1 MGLPAGLVEIG
12 RGEAPLEMSPEEF
25 RVAGHRLVEQ
35 IADLLGSV
43 STRPVTPGESPR
55 ALRELLGKPSL
66 PERGAPA
73 ARLLDETT
81 SLLIDH
87 SLFNGHPRFMG
98 YITSPPAPIGVLGE
112 LLAAAVNPNCGAWIL
127 APVATEIEA
136 QAVKW
141 IAELIGYPSD
151 CGGLL
156 VSGGNMANFV
166 GFLAARRAKARWD
179 IGAAGMAGA
188 IDAASGSSEKGRPT
202 SLSGLSGAARRLR
215 VYVSN
220 ETHTWIHK
228 ATDLFGLGTESI
240 RWIPVDDRLR
250 ISTALLRRQIRED
263 FESGDVPFLIVGN
276 AGSVSTGAI
285 DPLPELA
292 AIARQNG
299 LWLHADGAYG
309 AVAAVLPDSPA
320 DLRGLAEADSVAV
333 DPHKWLYAPLEAG
346 CALVRDRKALR
357 DAFSYGAP
365 YYHFEGDGTEVFN
378 YFEYGMQNSR
388 GFRALKVWL
397 ALRHAGREGYA
408 RMIADDIRM
417 AEALHAFASDE
428 PELQVFPRG
437 LSITTFRYVPRDL
450 RPVAAGFSP
459 AHSNVT
465 PGFSPAGSPNNVESY
480 LNQLNTQLVNRLQ
493 ASGEAFLSN
502 AVIGGAFVLRACIV
516 NFRTSLEDVRAV
528 TQIVVRMG
536 RELDAALRPAEL
548 KM

>member
-1 MGLPAGLVEIG
+1 MGSPASQAVIEG
-12 RGEAPLEMSPEEF
+12 REAPLEMSPEEF
-25 RVAGHRLVEQ
+25 RSAGHRLVER

-43 STRPVTPGESPR
+43 PSRPVTPGEPPR
-55 ALRELLGKPSL
+55 VLRELLGDGTL
-66 PERGAPA
+66 PEQGAPA
-73 ARLLDETT
+73 DRLLDETA

-112 LLAAAVNPNCGAWIL
+112 LLAAAVNPNCGAWVL
-127 APVATEIEA
+127 APIATEIEA
-136 QAVKW
+136 QAVRW
-141 IAELIGYPSD
+141 IAELIGYPAD

-179 IGAAGMAGA
+179 IGTRGMAGA
-188 IDAASGSSEKGRPT
+188 N
-202 SLSGLSGAARRLR
+202 GAAPGPHDKAAPTGRLR
-215 VYVSN
+215 VYVSS

-250 ISTALLRRQIRED
+250 ISTALLRRQIHED
-263 FESGDVPFLIVGN
+263 LESGDMPFLIVGN

-292 AIARQNG
+292 AIARENG

-309 AVAAVLPDSPA
+309 AVAAVLPDAPA

-365 YYHFEGDGTEVFN
+365 YYHFEGDGTEVLN

-408 RMIADDIRM
+408 RMIADDMRM
-417 AEALHAFASDE
+417 AKALHGFASDE

-450 RPVAAGFSP
+450 RPAVAPDVA
-459 AHSNVT
+459 
-465 PGFSPAGSPNNVESY
+465 PGFSPANSQVAPVLNPADSPDKVESY
-480 LNQLNTQLVNRLQ
+480 LNELNTQLVNRLQ

-502 AVIGGAFVLRACIV
+502 AVIHGAFVLRACIV

-528 TQIVVRMG
+528 TEIVVRMG
-536 RELDAALRPAEL
+536 RELDAALRPTEL
-548 KM
+548 KA

>member
-1 MGLPAGLVEIG
+1 
-12 RGEAPLEMSPEEF
+12 MSREEF
-25 RVAGHRLVEQ
+25 RAAGHRLVER

-43 STRPVTPGESPR
+43 ATRPVTPGESPE
-55 ALRELLGKPSL
+55 ALRGFLGDGPL
-66 PERGAPA
+66 PETGTPA
-73 ARLLDETT
+73 DRLLDKTA

-87 SLFNGHPRFMG
+87 SLFNAHPRFMG

-127 APVATEIEA
+127 APMATEIEA
-136 QAVKW
+136 QAVRW
-141 IAELIGYPSD
+141 IAEMIGYTSD

-166 GFLAARRAKARWD
+166 GFLAARRAKAEWD
-179 IGAAGMAGA
+179 IGTAGMAGA
-188 IDAASGSSEKGRPT
+188 KGATPGPHDNTGSTG
-202 SLSGLSGAARRLR
+202 RLR
-215 VYVSN
+215 VYVSS

-228 ATDLFGLGTESI
+228 AADLFGLGTESI

-250 ISTALLRRQIRED
+250 ISTTQLRRQIRED
-263 FESGDVPFLIVGN
+263 LESGDAPFLIVGN

-292 AIARQNG
+292 AIAREYG

-346 CALVRDRKALR
+346 CALVRDPKALR

-365 YYHFEGDGTEVFN
+365 YYHFEGDGTEVLN

-417 AEALHAFASDE
+417 AEALREFASDE
-428 PELQVFPRG
+428 PELQVFPGG
-437 LSITTFRYVPRDL
+437 LSITTFRFVPRDL
-450 RPVAAGFSP
+450 RRYVTAGAAPGISPADPPVAPAPSVTAGNSP
-459 AHSNVT
+459 AL
-465 PGFSPAGSPNNVESY
+465 AENVESY

-493 ASGEAFLSN
+493 AGGEAFLSN

-516 NFRTSLEDVRAV
+516 NFRTSIEDARAV

-536 RELDAALRPAEL
+536 REIDAALRPTEL
-548 KM
+548 KT

>member
-1 MGLPAGLVEIG
+1 LAARSVETE
-12 RGEAPLEMSPEEF
+12 RRESPLEMSPEQF
-25 RVAGHRLVEQ
+25 RAVGHRLVER
-35 IADLLGSV
+35 IADLLGSL
-43 STRPVTPGESPR
+43 STRPVTPGESPKV
-55 ALRELLGKPSL
+55 LRELLGNGSL
-66 PERGAPA
+66 PESGAPA
-73 ARLLDETT
+73 DYLLDETA
-81 SLLIDH
+81 SLLIEH

-166 GFLAARRAKARWD
+166 GFLAARRAKAKWD
-179 IGAAGMAGA
+179 IGAAGVAGA
-188 IDAASGSSEKGRPT
+188 VDVASGPSEKGRPT
-202 SLSGLSGAARRLR
+202 SLSGLSGLSGAARRLR

-240 RWIPVDDRLR
+240 RWIPVDDRMR
-250 ISTALLRRQIRED
+250 IATALLRRQIRED
-263 FESGDVPFLIVGN
+263 VESGDVPFLIVGN

-292 AIARQNG
+292 AIAHENG

-309 AVAAVLPDSPA
+309 AVAAVLPDASA

-365 YYHFEGDGTEVFN
+365 YYHFEGDGSEVFN

-450 RPVAAGFSP
+450 RPAIAPNVA
-459 AHSNVT
+459 

-516 NFRTSLEDVRAV
+516 NFRTSREDVRAV

-536 RELDAALRPAEL
+536 RELDAALRPAKL

>member
-1 MGLPAGLVEIG
+1 
-12 RGEAPLEMSPEEF
+12 
-25 RVAGHRLVEQ
+25 
-35 IADLLGSV
+35 
-43 STRPVTPGESPR
+43 
-55 ALRELLGKPSL
+55 
-66 PERGAPA
+66 
-73 ARLLDETT
+73 
-81 SLLIDH
+81 
-87 SLFNGHPRFMG
+87 MG

-112 LLAAAVNPNCGAWIL
+112 FLAAAVNPNCGAWIL
-127 APVATEIEA
+127 APIATEIEA
-136 QAVKW
+136 QAVRW
-141 IAELIGYPSD
+141 IAEMIGYPSD

-179 IGAAGMAGA
+179 IGAAGIAGA
-188 IDAASGSSEKGRPT
+188 NGSDSRVGEKAGPT
-202 SLSGLSGAARRLR
+202 TRSGAAQRLR
-215 VYVSN
+215 VYVSS

-240 RWIPVDDRLR
+240 RWIPVDDRLL
-250 ISTALLRRQIRED
+250 ISTLQLRRQIRED
-263 FESGDVPFLIVGN
+263 LESGDIPFLIVGN

-292 AIARQNG
+292 AIARENG

-309 AVAAVLPDSPA
+309 AVAAVLPDAPA

-365 YYHFEGDGTEVFN
+365 YYHFEGDGTEVLN

-437 LSITTFRYVPRDL
+437 LSITTFRYVPRGL
-450 RPVAAGFSP
+450 RRAVAPDVASDV
-459 AHSNVT
+459 A
-465 PGFSPAGSPNNVESY
+465 PGFSPASPEASGSSPVNSANNVESY
-480 LNQLNTQLVNRLQ
+480 LNQLNTDLLNRLQ
-493 ASGEAFLSN
+493 RGGEAFLSN
-502 AVIGGAFVLRACIV
+502 AVVRGAFVLRACIV

-528 TQIVVRMG
+528 TEIVVRMG
-536 RELDAALRPAEL
+536 RELDALLRPKDL
-548 KM
+548 KG